1 MEFFFLALCLALYI
15 FSLLP
20 DQSSMFVRPQPYIIV
35 LGAKA
40 TLAPS
45 PFCGH
50 QYTHSYYMDNKVQV
64 PQESG
69 LHMRR
74 TRRKASQRKE
84 RDGTSVAQHLT
95 PTSGCH
101 SPSAHRGGATTKP
114 VPPCYARS
122 PLDSSIFWS
131 TGNYQFRIVR

>member
-1 MEFFFLALCLALYI
+1 MCSEKILKISYKVLLKFFISIQIFFLALCLALYI

-50 QYTHSYYMDNKVQV
+50 QYTHSYLYGQ
-64 PQESG
+64 
-69 LHMRR
+69 
-74 TRRKASQRKE
+74 
-84 RDGTSVAQHLT
+84 
-95 PTSGCH
+95 
-101 SPSAHRGGATTKP
+101 
-114 VPPCYARS
+114 
-122 PLDSSIFWS
+122 
-131 TGNYQFRIVR
+131 